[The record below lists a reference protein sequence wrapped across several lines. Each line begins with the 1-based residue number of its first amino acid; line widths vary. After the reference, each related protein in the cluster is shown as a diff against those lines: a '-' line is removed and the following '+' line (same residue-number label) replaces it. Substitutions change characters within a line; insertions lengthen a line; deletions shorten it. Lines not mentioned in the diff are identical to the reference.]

1 MPRAWAA
8 GHGNSRRTATLVA
21 RPLRHDS
28 AAVPSPLDWWVGRLV
43 ENEKMTMNAK
53 ELGAQLARDLMELG
67 GERRPCHRIEF
78 KGGNWPDGEIPQGGM
93 NEGALARF
101 FALRLAVLMRHNV

>member
-1 MPRAWAA
+1 MIQ
-8 GHGNSRRTATLVA
+8 
-21 RPLRHDS
+21 RPYPVHSIDGLGGW
-28 AAVPSPLDWWVGRLV
+28 LK
-43 ENEKMTMNAK
+43 NERMTMNAT

-93 NEGALARF
+93 NEDALARF
-101 FALRLAVLMRHNV
+101 FALRLAVLMPPNVLVSRQGGAK